1 MSKTLSEA
9 ERLLNTIV
17 SSRIRL
23 ASLRGEPAPPS
34 EPLHSELTVSDRPMP
49 EPEGSPLEND
59 FRTRASPQPAP
70 PVHGRTEQAT
80 RAAEVRTPPES
91 TPPDPMPPEP
101 TPSLILGIPN
111 GEEDLADDP
120 LFEASIFDD
129 VEQCSPSNKTADGE
143 APDHADPFSFI
154 DLIPEANA
162 ATRNENRTPTPPL
175 DTPPPVRPPAMPLPT
190 ALAVGAPRV
199 ERFPGPPSTTSERVE
214 PDSKEPETEPIE
226 VIESPRT
233 HELAQP
239 RAVAPQLLDPERER
253 LDVEVFT
260 APSERDPWLPD
271 IPSGPTPRLTEPK
284 DAPAPAFSR
293 QDIQPDEAVSDALSH
308 AHHAFRRGALGDAYA
323 HLTDVLDWSPD
334 HLEARLMRGRC
345 ARDQGDTTAALSDFT
360 RAMLSAPHSPLPH
373 VDLGDLSFATK
384 DYAQAIDHYTA
395 AIDREPDH
403 AMALCRRGICHHYR
417 RRPDLALGDLESA
430 ARIDPDIANIN
441 RYIRMVARPSR

>member
-17 SSRIRL
+17 SSRMRL
-23 ASLRGEPAPPS
+23 ASLRGESAPPS
-34 EPLHSELTVSDRPMP
+34 EPLHSDLTVSARPIP
-49 EPEGSPLEND
+49 EPEGSPIETD
-59 FRTRASPQPAP
+59 FRTRLSPQPVP
-70 PVHGRTEQAT
+70 PVHRRTEPT
-80 RAAEVRTPPES
+80 
-91 TPPDPMPPEP
+91 PPEP
-101 TPSLILGIPN
+101 TPSLVLGIPN
-111 GEEDLADDP
+111 GEEDLEDDP

-129 VEQCSPSNKTADGE
+129 DGRCSPSDKPANGE
-143 APDHADPFSFI
+143 AQDHADPFSFI

-162 ATRNENRTPTPPL
+162 ETDNESRTPSPPL

-199 ERFPGPPSTTSERVE
+199 ERLPAPPSTTAERVE
-214 PDSKEPETEPIE
+214 PHSQEPETEPIE

-233 HELAQP
+233 HGLAQP
-239 RAVAPQLLDPERER
+239 RPVAPQLLDPERER

-260 APSERDPWLPD
+260 APPERDSWLPE
-271 IPSGPTPRLTEPK
+271 IPSGPAPRLTEPT
-284 DAPAPAFSR
+284 DAPAPTLSR
-293 QDIQPDEAVSDALSH
+293 QDIQPDEAVFDALSH
-308 AHHAFRRGALGDAYA
+308 AHHAFRRGALSDAYA

-345 ARDQGDTTAALSDFT
+345 ARDRGDTTAALSDFT
-360 RAMLSAPHSPLPH
+360 RAMQSAPHSPLPH

-384 DYAQAIDHYTA
+384 DYARAIDHYTA
-395 AIDREPDH
+395 AIDRDPDH

-417 RRPDLALGDLESA
+417 RRPELALGDLEAA
-430 ARIDPDIANIN
+430 ARIDPDITNID